1 MSQPED
7 LKKFQI
13 ETKEF
18 ATLYAV
24 SGVESLETKIHTIKL
39 FLIAY
44 TKPQGYKT
52 LGALHTIT
60 SPHGVSLQRLLE
72 QGAVKLTVEF
82 SSVSPVEGQKEN
94 YAISKLFEDL
104 KPS

>member
-7 LKKFQI
+7 LKKFQV
-13 ETKEF
+13 ETKDF

-24 SGVESLETKIHTIKL
+24 SGAESLETKIHAIKV

-44 TKPQGYKT
+44 TKPHGYKN

-60 SPHGVSLQRLLE
+60 SHNGVSLQRLLE

-82 SSVSPVEGQKEN
+82 STASPVEGQKEN